1 AQRRMWFINQF
12 DTSSPA
18 YNIPL
23 AVRLSGA
30 LDVAAL
36 EAAVG
41 DVLVRHESL
50 RTTFPV
56 EGELPRQLIGSVSDV
71 VVELA
76 VVELDAV
83 GVQERILADA
93 AAGFDVTVDVP
104 FRASLYRVGVDE
116 FVLAIV
122 VHHIAADGASM
133 APLAADVM
141 VAYSARVAGRA
152 PLWEPLAVQYADYTL
167 WQREVLGSEDD
178 PESVV
183 SRQLAFWSQ
192 ALADVPDVLPLP
204 IDHPRPIRQ
213 SNRGASVAFDI
224 DAATHDRLVGL
235 ARETRS
241 TVFMVVHAAWSILMA
256 RLSGT
261 EDITIGTPIAG
272 RGEAGLDNLVG
283 MFVGTLVL
291 RTEVSPHA
299 SFTELLAATRAAD
312 LAAFDNTDI
321 PFERLV
327 DALAPTRSIDHS
339 PLFQV
344 LLEFQNNQSAHL
356 E

>member
-1 AQRRMWFINQF
+1 RPVLGVVERPSVIPLSQAQSRMWFINQF

-30 LDVAAL
+30 LDVVAL

-56 EGELPRQLIGSVSDV
+56 VGELPRQLIGSVSDV
-71 VVELA
+71 AVELA
-76 VVELDAV
+76 VVELDAG
-83 GVQERILADA
+83 GVQERIVADA

-141 VAYSARVAGRA
+141 VAYGARVAGGV
-152 PLWEPLAVQYADYTL
+152 PGWEPLAVQYADYTL

-178 PESVV
+178 PGSVV
-183 SRQLAFWSQ
+183 SRQLEFWSGV
-192 ALADVPDVLPLP
+192 LADVPDVLPLP
-204 IDHPRPIRQ
+204 IDHPRPSRQ

-224 DAATHDRLVGL
+224 DAATHDRLIEL

-261 EDITIGTPIAG
+261 EDITVGTPIAG
-272 RGEAGLDNLVG
+272 RGEA
-283 MFVGTLVL
+283 
-291 RTEVSPHA
+291 
-299 SFTELLAATRAAD
+299 
-312 LAAFDNTDI
+312 
-321 PFERLV
+321 
-327 DALAPTRSIDHS
+327 
-339 PLFQV
+339 
-344 LLEFQNNQSAHL
+344 
-356 E
+356 